1 VSYNHKHNEANG
13 ENNRDGHNHNESW
26 NCGVEGQTDDLQVN
40 ALRQRQ
46 IKNLAAILLL
56 SQGVPMILMGD
67 EVRRTQRGNNNAY
80 CQDNEISW
88 FNWEQVQENSEML
101 RFWRE
106 MIHYRRRFNALRRA
120 HFFRG
125 QVNERGLQDI
135 TWHGVELNR
144 PGWGDPHARALAF
157 TLASFD
163 DAPDLHVILNMYW
176 EELEFELPPVQ
187 GRQWY
192 RVVDTHQAS
201 PLDILEPGQEILV
214 MDNVYPAQG
223 RSVVLLISR

>member
-1 VSYNHKHNEANG
+1 
-13 ENNRDGHNHNESW
+13 
-26 NCGVEGQTDDLQVN
+26 
-40 ALRQRQ
+40 
-46 IKNLAAILLL
+46 
-56 SQGVPMILMGD
+56 MILMGD
-67 EVRRTQRGNNNAY
+67 EVQRTQGGNNNAY
-80 CQDNEISW
+80 CQDNETSW
-88 FNWEQVQENSEML
+88 FNWAQVSENSAML
-101 RFWRE
+101 RFWKE
-106 MIHYRRRFNALRRA
+106 MIHYRRRFEVLRRA

-144 PGWGDPHARALAF
+144 PGWDDPHARTLAF
-157 TLASFD
+157 TLAGFE

-176 EELEFELPPVQ
+176 EELEFELPPVL

-214 MDNVYPAQG
+214 MDHVYPAQG
-223 RSVVLLISR
+223 RSVVVLISR